1 MKNKWYKK
9 IMAVLM
15 VGVMSASLFA
25 GCGSEKEETAGD
37 SPGGKKESSGET
49 LSSETGPASEG
60 TAGEQQG
67 ASVTYPVEGAGTL
80 TYGMTLASGWKER
93 FDSYGDLPIG
103 QELQKMTGYTLD
115 MVHVENNTA
124 MNLLIAS
131 GDLPDILAFNFGTY
145 YTGKEQKAISDGVI
159 YAMTEEFVRENAPD
173 YWAYLEANPNVLKQ
187 VKTPEGYIS
196 GFAFI
201 LGDELLKS
209 GFGMIVRDDLCGQLG
224 MELPETA
231 DEFYEMLKGMKGEL
245 GVEIPFCVTNGVL
258 KDMMDSGVITSP
270 FGLVTRSSYVEGDKV
285 RIGYAQDEYKDVL
298 LWLNKLYAEGLLD
311 ANFSTVDQDTVTA
324 NMLTGVS
331 GVSAGACG
339 SVLGTWLKTNK
350 DVKDWSLAGIRNL
363 VAVKGDTPMF
373 TKYNNDVAG
382 VNTVIT
388 ANCKDPE
395 AAARF
400 LNFGYT
406 EEGHMLYNFGIE
418 GVSYNMVDGSP
429 VYTDL
434 LLNNPDGLTAAQAM
448 SEYIL
453 ATGNGPFIQD
463 KDYLMQYYSTDEQKT
478 AVQRYA
484 DSDAARYKLPNVT
497 INLDYADEYS
507 SLVSELET
515 YRDEMTIK
523 FIRGEEPLDN
533 FEKYQETLNSMGINR
548 LMELIQEALDEYNS
562 R

>member
-9 IMAVLM
+9 VMAVLTA
-15 VGVMSASLFA
+15 GVLSASVLA
-25 GCGSEKEETAGD
+25 GCGAPAEEPARDTSGT
-37 SPGGKKESSGET
+37 KESSAAPGT
-49 LSSETGPASEG
+49 SEAKTEEG
-60 TAGEQQG
+60 TDEGSQA
-67 ASVTYPVEGAGTL
+67 ASLTYPIEGAGTL

-93 FDSYGDLPIG
+93 YDSYAKLPLG
-103 QELQKMTGYTLD
+103 QELQKETGYTLD

-124 MNLLIAS
+124 MNLLIAG
-131 GDLPDILAFNFGTY
+131 GDLPDILAFNFSGS

-159 YAMTEEFVRENAPD
+159 YPMTEEFLQENAPD
-173 YWAYLEANPNVLKQ
+173 YWAYLEAHPNVLKQ

-209 GFGMIVRDDLCGQLG
+209 GFGMIVRDDMCEQLNMG
-224 MELPETA
+224 LPETA
-231 DEFYEMLKGMKGEL
+231 DEYYEMLKGMKEDL
-245 GVEIPFCVTNGVL
+245 GVEIPLCVTNGVL
-258 KDMMDSGVITSP
+258 RDMLDSGVFTSP
-270 FGLVTRSSYVEGDKV
+270 FGLVTRSSYVDGDKV
-285 RIGYAQDEYKDVL
+285 KIGYAQEEYKDVL
-298 LWLNKLYAEGLLD
+298 AWLNKLYSEGLLD
-311 ANFSTVDQDTVTA
+311 PNFSTVDQDTVTA

-331 GVSAGACG
+331 GASAGACG

-350 DVKDWSLAGIRNL
+350 DVENWSLAGIRSL
-363 VAVKGDTPMF
+363 VAKKGDRPMF

-388 ANCKDPE
+388 ANCKDP
-395 AAARF
+395 AAAAKF

-406 EEGHMLYNFGIE
+406 EQGHLLYNFGIE
-418 GVSYNMVDGSP
+418 GVSYNMVDGAP

-463 KDYLMQYYSTDEQKT
+463 KNYLLQYYSTEEQKT
-478 AVQRYA
+478 AVERYA
-484 DSDAARYKLPNVT
+484 DTDAAKYKLPNVT
-497 INLDYADEYS
+497 INLDNADEYS

-523 FIRGEEPLDN
+523 FIRGEESLDN
-533 FEKYQETLNSMGINR
+533 FGKYLETLESMGVSR
-548 LMELIQEALDEYNS
+548 LIELLQAALDEYNS